1 VNRRATIAPPAVPVM
16 SALARWSAPPVVC
29 EAGRY
34 SCHDLGYAGLHH
46 WSAAPSVPIGCR
58 YFCDDRGYDRDELPL
73 PKWESSAVRF
83 APRVLPEMSRPRR
96 HRLRIQCTV
105 SSVSVVRS
113 RVRADRAVPAPVKI
127 DAIWTKPAEKPV
139 AFEDLF
145 IWFAYDHDLSD
156 EDRLDKTEIPK
167 ELRGVRSIPSRQR
180 AYSAEE
186 RYIVKVGD
194 EGQFSNV
201 KRVELEFPGAETRD
215 ERHELDLWP
224 FFPDQVGESKYDL
237 KVRPLTLQELKS
249 GWATVTTLANQLSR
263 AANQEVRKIIGA
275 KTASGRTFQTSEII
289 LRLYRFGTR
298 DRVIPEG
305 LLLAARAV
313 YQTVCIELLLRDLEK
328 RIALGEKGRLSTAP
342 DLRRVVEF
350 MLAPGNSSYDAA
362 IKFDRRDASNFRDQ
376 LNDALDIIE
385 AKYGVFCRDLGLTPQ
400 TRVRA
405 CDNSNKNR
413 DSAALR
419 ALEHEAEAARYR
431 RAEATKYLKWEKWLR
446 DAYRA
451 LAEHFER
458 GGHIF
463 YGPTAYGTAPGLY
476 DGRSDKQV
484 LREAGLVEP
493 EERFPP
499 AKAKRPRPNKE
510 YGIDVGLR
518 HGLNDTIAGT
528 DDDDTPIRDTR
539 EPASAALMREAS
551 PFLSDI
557 RTISPYDEE

>member
-1 VNRRATIAPPAVPVM
+1 MNIALTVAPATVPTM
-16 SALARWSAPPVVC
+16 SALACWSAPPIMC
-29 EAGRY
+29 KAGRY

-46 WSAAPSVPIGCR
+46 CSPVS
-58 YFCDDRGYDRDELPL
+58 CDDDDRIDQLPL
-73 PKWESSAVRF
+73 PKWKSSAVRF
-83 APRVLPEMSRPRR
+83 APRVLPLMSRPRR
-96 HRLRIQCTV
+96 HRFRIRCTV
-105 SSVSVVRS
+105 SPASVIRS
-113 RVRADRAVPAPVKI
+113 RRRADQARRPLAQVET
-127 DAIWTKPAEKPV
+127 IWKAPAERSP

-156 EDRLDKTEIPK
+156 DERLDKTEIPK

-186 RYIVKVGD
+186 LYIVKVGD

-313 YQTVCIELLLRDLEK
+313 HQTVCIELLLRDLEK

-385 AKYGVFCRDLGLTPQ
+385 AKYGVFCKDLGLTPQ

-419 ALEHEAEAARYR
+419 ALEHEEAEAARYR
-431 RAEATKYLKWEKWLR
+431 RAETTKYLKWEKWLR

-451 LAEHFER
+451 LAGHFER

-463 YGPTAYGTAPGLY
+463 YGPTAYGIAPRLY

-539 EPASAALMREAS
+539 EPAPAALMREAS